1 MSRVAVDRSEA
12 SLRRVVAE
20 TVAAVEQAY
29 WNVIAARRDVAIRE
43 STLALADRQRE
54 DARIRVEAQVV
65 PESDLAQFTAEIER
79 RRGDLYASRE
89 TATRAELL
97 LKALILDSADAPQWG
112 TTLALD
118 DPPPPVPAAVDV
130 AAALKAAAE
139 RPELADLDARRALQA
154 IELDAA
160 RDRLKPQLDIVGGY
174 TARGVAGARSED
186 VRPFPG
192 LTPEF
197 SEELQG
203 ALGASLESVALH
215 RFPDVNAGLVLT
227 IPLGQR
233 AARADIAVA
242 ESATRQIAA
251 ARERIRIQITVEV
264 RNAAAALETAG
275 QRIEAAR
282 AARAAADIQLR
293 AEEDRLTAGA
303 TTPFFVL
310 TRQNDLAAA
319 EVAEAAATAAYRRAL
334 TELAR
339 ARGTLLRDRAV
350 DWRTHPMTRH
360 LVPVLGGRCLAL
372 TACRQAVDPTL
383 IRLNGRI
390 EAAMVDL
397 SPKVTGRVRE
407 VLVKEGDRVK
417 AGDVLV
423 RLDLGETG
431 LAVARDKSAVAA
443 AQARVRDL
451 EAGTRRSDLAAA
463 EAEVNDR
470 QAALE
475 LAKKELQRQ
484 QFMLERKVGTQRD
497 VDRASTEVDR
507 LTAAV
512 SATSN
517 RLAAL
522 REGARRNQVQ
532 QARDEVA
539 RAETVLE
546 QSQTTVNE
554 GELRAPAD
562 TIVVHRFVEPGQ
574 LVTPGQPTLTLAFLD
589 RLYVRTFVPEIVRG
603 RVRPGID
610 ADIVVDAYKDKT
622 FKGKVAEIARDAEFT
637 PKQVETR
644 TERVNLV
651 YAAKVDLIGG
661 WSEPLDLGQPA
672 EVLIKDAV
680 ITTSDLTR
688 RFGAITALAGITLE
702 VPRGEMF
709 ALIGPDGAGKT
720 TFFRLVAG
728 VLAPDVG
735 HGDARHRHLRARAA
749 ALRPLPGS
757 VDRREHAAAQRSLQ
771 RAAATRPIGG
781 RRGCSTWS
789 AWRRFA
795 PAWPARCPAA

>member
-1 MSRVAVDRSEA
+1 
-12 SLRRVVAE
+12 
-20 TVAAVEQAY
+20 
-29 WNVIAARRDVAIRE
+29 
-43 STLALADRQRE
+43 
-54 DARIRVEAQVV
+54 
-65 PESDLAQFTAEIER
+65 
-79 RRGDLYASRE
+79 
-89 TATRAELL
+89 
-97 LKALILDSADAPQWG
+97 
-112 TTLALD
+112 
-118 DPPPPVPAAVDV
+118 
-130 AAALKAAAE
+130 
-139 RPELADLDARRALQA
+139 
-154 IELDAA
+154 
-160 RDRLKPQLDIVGGY
+160 
-174 TARGVAGARSED
+174 
-186 VRPFPG
+186 
-192 LTPEF
+192 
-197 SEELQG
+197 
-203 ALGASLESVALH
+203 
-215 RFPDVNAGLVLT
+215 
-227 IPLGQR
+227 
-233 AARADIAVA
+233 
-242 ESATRQIAA
+242 
-251 ARERIRIQITVEV
+251 
-264 RNAAAALETAG
+264 
-275 QRIEAAR
+275 
-282 AARAAADIQLR
+282 
-293 AEEDRLTAGA
+293 
-303 TTPFFVL
+303 
-310 TRQNDLAAA
+310 
-319 EVAEAAATAAYRRAL
+319 
-334 TELAR
+334 
-339 ARGTLLRDRAV
+339 
-350 DWRTHPMTRH
+350 MTRY
-360 LVPVLGGRCLAL
+360 LVPVLAGALAL
-372 TACRQAVDPTL
+372 TACRQAADPTL
-383 IRLNGRI
+383 VRLNGRI

-431 LAVARDKSAVAA
+431 LSVARDQSAVAA

-497 VDRASTEVDR
+497 VERASTEVER

-610 ADIVVDAYKDKT
+610 AEIVVDAYKDKT

-651 YAAKVDLIGG
+651 YAAKVDLVGG

-672 EVLIKDAV
+672 EVLIK
-680 ITTSDLTR
+680 
-688 RFGAITALAGITLE
+688 
-702 VPRGEMF
+702 
-709 ALIGPDGAGKT
+709 
-720 TFFRLVAG
+720 
-728 VLAPDVG
+728 AP
-735 HGDARHRHLRARAA
+735 
-749 ALRPLPGS
+749 
-757 VDRREHAAAQRSLQ
+757 
-771 RAAATRPIGG
+771 
-781 RRGCSTWS
+781 
-789 AWRRFA
+789 
-795 PAWPARCPAA
+795 

>member
-1 MSRVAVDRSEA
+1 
-12 SLRRVVAE
+12 
-20 TVAAVEQAY
+20 
-29 WNVIAARRDVAIRE
+29 
-43 STLALADRQRE
+43 
-54 DARIRVEAQVV
+54 
-65 PESDLAQFTAEIER
+65 
-79 RRGDLYASRE
+79 
-89 TATRAELL
+89 
-97 LKALILDSADAPQWG
+97 
-112 TTLALD
+112 
-118 DPPPPVPAAVDV
+118 
-130 AAALKAAAE
+130 
-139 RPELADLDARRALQA
+139 
-154 IELDAA
+154 
-160 RDRLKPQLDIVGGY
+160 
-174 TARGVAGARSED
+174 
-186 VRPFPG
+186 
-192 LTPEF
+192 
-197 SEELQG
+197 
-203 ALGASLESVALH
+203 
-215 RFPDVNAGLVLT
+215 
-227 IPLGQR
+227 
-233 AARADIAVA
+233 
-242 ESATRQIAA
+242 
-251 ARERIRIQITVEV
+251 
-264 RNAAAALETAG
+264 
-275 QRIEAAR
+275 
-282 AARAAADIQLR
+282 
-293 AEEDRLTAGA
+293 
-303 TTPFFVL
+303 
-310 TRQNDLAAA
+310 
-319 EVAEAAATAAYRRAL
+319 
-334 TELAR
+334 
-339 ARGTLLRDRAV
+339 
-350 DWRTHPMTRH
+350 MTRY
-360 LVPVLGGRCLAL
+360 LVPVLGGVVAL
-372 TACRQAVDPTL
+372 TACRQAADPTL

-497 VDRASTEVDR
+497 VERASTEVER

-562 TIVVHRFVEPGQ
+562 TIVIHRFVEPGQ

-589 RLYVRTFVPEIVRG
+589 RLYVRAFIPEMVRG

-644 TERVNLV
+644 AERVNLV
-651 YAAKVDLIGG
+651 YAAKIDLVGG

-672 EVLIKDAV
+672 EVLIK
-680 ITTSDLTR
+680 TT
-688 RFGAITALAGITLE
+688 
-702 VPRGEMF
+702 P
-709 ALIGPDGAGKT
+709 
-720 TFFRLVAG
+720 
-728 VLAPDVG
+728 
-735 HGDARHRHLRARAA
+735 
-749 ALRPLPGS
+749 
-757 VDRREHAAAQRSLQ
+757 
-771 RAAATRPIGG
+771 
-781 RRGCSTWS
+781 
-789 AWRRFA
+789 
-795 PAWPARCPAA
+795 